1 MHLVGG
7 FWEYGDESRRCPF
20 GVFGPPARTNVPLA
34 IIMRD
39 QVAGLRVRCRP
50 PDKLFIRFMVLAD
63 HLL

>member
-1 MHLVGG
+1 M
-7 FWEYGDESRRCPF
+7 
-20 GVFGPPARTNVPLA
+20 PLA